1 MLHYPFSYRLYI
13 YPSYKSNFTAKCK
26 NTELAYK
33 KLTQQARKIAQ
44 TCLRRL
50 RVLPTVTWGSFCIC
64 QWFFCLQFDM
74 NLYLLC
80 MSGKVLT
87 GGKASSKQ
95 RENLVTTWWRG
106 YSAALKALPPL
117 PPFPLHFLR
126 ISLKNFLLSKKKKNL
141 AITCWQGYF
150 VAWKAVFPLPIPSSS
165 SFLRTFLHCFFYW
178 LFVYASYFKSYLG
191 HFRPHEM
198 NPLLSLSRTIDLK
211 PFVITSW

>member
-1 MLHYPFSYRLYI
+1 M
-13 YPSYKSNFTAKCK
+13 
-26 NTELAYK
+26 
-33 KLTQQARKIAQ
+33 
-44 TCLRRL
+44 

-95 RENLVTTWWRG
+95 RENLVTTWGRG

-117 PPFPLHFLR
+117 PPFPLHFLP
-126 ISLKNFLLSKKKKNL
+126 ISLKSFLLSKKKKNL

-150 VAWKAVFPLPIPSSS
+150 VAWKALSPLPIPSSS

-178 LFVYASYFKSYLG
+178 LFVYTSYFKSILG
-191 HFRPHEM
+191 HSWPFLATLGPM
-198 NPLLSLSRTIDLK
+198 KWTPSFLSQGQLIWNLLWLHHGKLWSKSFFCI
-211 PFVITSW
+211 

>member
-1 MLHYPFSYRLYI
+1 M
-13 YPSYKSNFTAKCK
+13 
-26 NTELAYK
+26 
-33 KLTQQARKIAQ
+33 
-44 TCLRRL
+44 RRL

-80 MSGKVLT
+80 MSGKVST
-87 GGKASSKQ
+87 GGKASSKE

-117 PPFPLHFLR
+117 PPFPLHFLP

-150 VAWKAVFPLPIPSSS
+150 VAWKALSLLPIPSSS
-165 SFLRTFLHCFFYW
+165 SFYGPFCIVTFIDC
-178 LFVYASYFKSYLG
+178 LFTHHISSPFLAILGHSWPFLTILG
-191 HFRPHEM
+191 HFRPHEI

>member
-1 MLHYPFSYRLYI
+1 M
-13 YPSYKSNFTAKCK
+13 
-26 NTELAYK
+26 
-33 KLTQQARKIAQ
+33 
-44 TCLRRL
+44 

-64 QWFFCLQFDM
+64 QWFFCLQFDLD
-74 NLYLLC
+74 LYLLC

-126 ISLKNFLLSKKKKNL
+126 ISLKNFLLLKKKKKLGNNL
-141 AITCWQGYF
+141 LTGLLRRLESSF
-150 VAWKAVFPLPIPSSS
+150 SSS
-165 SFLRTFLHCFFYW
+165 YPFILLFFTDLFALFLLLIVCLHIIFQVHSWPFLTI
-178 LFVYASYFKSYLG
+178 LG